1 MITSIE
7 LVDFLSHS
15 DTKLKFEDGVTIF
28 VGDNGAGK
36 SSIIDAITFSLF
48 GQHTRKSNKGLIR
61 RGTNQGY
68 AKIEFSIKDKKYETV
83 RKIDTKSSLSA
94 IFSETT
100 NNNRVEIAAGERK
113 QFGESMTEQVEKT
126 IGMNFEKLKIA
137 SIVQQGELNSI
148 INAKPRE
155 FKELLNAIIGI
166 DKLDIASD
174 TMQKVTKEFRE
185 KIRTDLGGHDDT
197 DIEFLTKDFEKCQ
210 YDIKEAEPEK
220 NQLESQKKSVHRE
233 LEELLKKEETDTPK
247 RDKINQL
254 ESQKKELLR
263 YVKETIQGIQQ
274 EIQENERKIDDCK
287 NCFEELKLKTG
298 FEGKLEKVEEEDKE
312 VIKKIQEI
320 TTQIVSLKGK
330 QELKRDKINQL
341 ESQKKELLRYV
352 KETIQGIQQEIQE
365 NERKIDDCKNCFE
378 ELKLKTGFEGKL
390 EKVEEEDKE
399 VIKKIQEITTQIV
412 SLKEKEKLAE
422 KLQLKDN
429 KCPVCDSNVEKLN
442 PFFQE
447 EHIKEEIIKL
457 KQDADLKEKERIMY
471 SQERDRFVG
480 ELQKI
485 RDAEATLRAHSI
497 KTKEELV
504 AIQNNTESKKEKLSL
519 ADNENLEQISQV
531 DDHTKLIFD
540 NILKL
545 ELETKGFDEG
555 ELEEEII
562 KLKQDADLKEKERI
576 MYSQERDRF
585 VGELQK
591 IRDAEATL
599 RAHSIKTKEELVA
612 IQNNTESKKEKLSL
626 ADNENLE
633 QISQVDDHTKLIF
646 DNILKLE
653 LETKGFDEGEFK
665 KLKERIVEKRS
676 NLSQI
681 DQRMGGVLEK
691 IEKAKKQS
699 QVIEKSIVELEKV
712 KKYMLRLDKI
722 QSNVFSR
729 DGSVAISLRSWAL
742 NSISIKASEYL
753 SILNTKIQRIAL
765 SEKAKNVSIA
775 CHSKTE
781 VLELES
787 LSGGEKVSVA
797 LALRLGMAS
806 LLGASNLNLMILDEP
821 TTHLDTERKKSLVD
835 VLSQLS
841 RIEKSQL
848 PMQFLIITHDAE
860 IFENSNVEQIYKFES
875 REEGSRVTAL

>member
-15 DTKLKFEDGVTIF
+15 DTKLKFEEGVTIF

-68 AKIEFSIKDKKYETV
+68 AKIEFSIKDRQYETV
-83 RKIDTKSSLSA
+83 RKIDSKGGLSA

-100 NNNRVEIAAGERK
+100 NNDRVEIAAGERK

-126 IGMNFEKLKIA
+126 IGMDFEKLKIA
-137 SIVQQGELNSI
+137 SIVQQGELNAI
-148 INAKPRE
+148 INAKPKE

-166 DKLDIASD
+166 DKLDIASES
-174 TMQKVTKEFRE
+174 MKKVTKEFRE
-185 KIRTDLGGHDDT
+185 KIRTDLGYDDT
-197 DIEFLTKDFEKCQ
+197 HIEILTKDFEKYQ
-210 YDIKEAEPEK
+210 YEIKETEPEK
-220 NQLESQKKSVHRE
+220 NQLELQKKEVDKE
-233 LEELLKKEETDTPK
+233 LVELQKKEEFETPK

-254 ESQKKELLR
+254 ELQKKELVR
-263 YVKETIQGIQQ
+263 YVKETIEGIQQ
-274 EIQENERKIDDCK
+274 EIKENERKIHDCK
-287 NCFEELKLKTG
+287 NCFEELKLKTD
-298 FEGKLEKVEEEDKE
+298 FEKKLEKVEEEDKE

-320 TTQIVSLKGK
+320 TS
-330 QELKRDKINQL
+330 
-341 ESQKKELLRYV
+341 
-352 KETIQGIQQEIQE
+352 
-365 NERKIDDCKNCFE
+365 
-378 ELKLKTGFEGKL
+378 
-390 EKVEEEDKE
+390 
-399 VIKKIQEITTQIV
+399 QIV

-429 KCPVCDSNVEKLN
+429 KCPVCDSIVEKLN

-447 EHIKEEIIKL
+447 KHIKEELIKL
-457 KQDADLKEKERIMY
+457 KQDGDLKEKERIMY
-471 SQERDRFVG
+471 SQERDRFVA

-504 AIQNNTESKKEKLSL
+504 AIQNNTEIKKEKLSL
-519 ADNENLEQISQV
+519 ANNENLEEISQI
-531 DDHTKLIFD
+531 DDHTKLIF
-540 NILKL
+540 
-545 ELETKGFDEG
+545 
-555 ELEEEII
+555 
-562 KLKQDADLKEKERI
+562 R
-576 MYSQERDRF
+576 
-585 VGELQK
+585 
-591 IRDAEATL
+591 
-599 RAHSIKTKEELVA
+599 
-612 IQNNTESKKEKLSL
+612 
-626 ADNENLE
+626 
-633 QISQVDDHTKLIF
+633 
-646 DNILKLE
+646 NILKLE

-665 KLKERIVEKRS
+665 NLKERIVKKRS

-681 DQRMGGVLEK
+681 DQQMGGVLEK

-699 QVIEKSIVELEKV
+699 SIIEKSILELEKV
-712 KKYMLRLDKI
+712 KKYMSRLDKI
-722 QSNVFSR
+722 QSSVFSR
-729 DGSVAISLRSWAL
+729 DGSVATSLRSWAL
-742 NSISIKASEYL
+742 NSISIKASDYL

-765 SEKAKNVSIA
+765 SEKARDVSIA

-875 REEGSRVTAL
+875 GEEGSKVTAL

>member
-15 DTKLKFEDGVTIF
+15 DTKLKFEEGVTIF

-68 AKIEFSIKDKKYETV
+68 AKIEFSIKDKQYETV
-83 RKIDTKSSLSA
+83 RKIDSKGGLSA

-100 NNNRVEIAAGERK
+100 NNDRVEIAAGERK

-126 IGMNFEKLKIA
+126 IGMDFEKLKIA
-137 SIVQQGELNSI
+137 SIVQQGELNAI
-148 INAKPRE
+148 INAKPKE

-166 DKLDIASD
+166 DKLDIASES
-174 TMQKVTKEFRE
+174 MKKVTKEFRE
-185 KIRTDLGGHDDT
+185 KIRTELGYDDT
-197 DIEFLTKDFEKCQ
+197 HIEILTKDFEKYQCEV
-210 YDIKEAEPEK
+210 KETEPEK
-220 NQLESQKKSVHRE
+220 NQLELQKKEIEKE
-233 LEELLKKEETDTPK
+233 LVELQEKEEIETPK

-254 ESQKKELLR
+254 ELQKKELVR
-263 YVKETIQGIQQ
+263 YVKETIEGIQQ
-274 EIQENERKIDDCK
+274 EIKENERKIHDCK
-287 NCFEELKLKTG
+287 NCFEELKLKQD
-298 FEGKLEKVEEEDKE
+298 FERKLEKVEEEDKE

-320 TTQIVSLKGK
+320 TSQTVSLKGK

-341 ESQKKELLRYV
+341 ELQKKELVRYV
-352 KETIQGIQQEIQE
+352 KETIEGIQQEIKE
-365 NERKIDDCKNCFE
+365 NERKIHDCKNCFE
-378 ELKLKTGFEGKL
+378 ELKLKQDFERKL

-399 VIKKIQEITTQIV
+399 VIKKIQEITSQTV

-429 KCPVCDSNVEKLN
+429 KCPVCDSIVEKLN

-447 EHIKEEIIKL
+447 KHIKDELIKL
-457 KQDADLKEKERIMY
+457 KQDVDLKEKERIMY
-471 SQERDRFVG
+471 SQERDRFVT

-504 AIQNNTESKKEKLSL
+504 AIQNNTEIKKEKISL
-519 ADNENLEQISQV
+519 ADNENLEEISEI
-531 DDHTKLIFD
+531 DDHTKLIFR

-555 ELEEEII
+555 
-562 KLKQDADLKEKERI
+562 KFK
-576 MYSQERDRF
+576 
-585 VGELQK
+585 
-591 IRDAEATL
+591 
-599 RAHSIKTKEELVA
+599 
-612 IQNNTESKKEKLSL
+612 
-626 ADNENLE
+626 
-633 QISQVDDHTKLIF
+633 
-646 DNILKLE
+646 NI
-653 LETKGFDEGEFK
+653 
-665 KLKERIVEKRS
+665 KERIVGKRS

-681 DQRMGGVLEK
+681 DQQMGGVLEK

-699 QVIEKSIVELEKV
+699 SVIEKSILELEKV
-712 KKYMLRLDKI
+712 KKYMSRLDKI
-722 QSNVFSR
+722 QSSVFSR
-729 DGSVAISLRSWAL
+729 DGSVATSLRSWAL

-765 SEKAKNVSIA
+765 SEKARDISIA

-875 REEGSRVTAL
+875 REEGSKVTAL

>member
-15 DTKLKFEDGVTIF
+15 DTKLKFEEGVTIF

-68 AKIEFSIKDKKYETV
+68 SKIEFSIKDKQYETV
-83 RKIDTKSSLSA
+83 RKIDSKGGLSA

-100 NNNRVEIAAGERK
+100 NNGRVEIAAGERK

-137 SIVQQGELNSI
+137 SIVQQGELNTI
-148 INAKPRE
+148 INAKPKE

-166 DKLDIASD
+166 DKLDIASES
-174 TMQKVTKEFRE
+174 MKKVTKEFRE
-185 KIRTDLGGHDDT
+185 KIRTDLGYDDT
-197 DIEFLTKDFEKCQ
+197 HIEILTKDFKKYQ
-210 YDIKEAEPEK
+210 YEIKETEPEK
-220 NQLESQKKSVHRE
+220 NQLELQKKEIDKE
-233 LEELLKKEETDTPK
+233 LVELQEKEEIETPK

-254 ESQKKELLR
+254 ELQKKELVR
-263 YVKETIQGIQQ
+263 YVKETIEGIQQ
-274 EIQENERKIDDCK
+274 EIKENERKIHDCK
-287 NCFEELKLKTG
+287 NCFEELKLKTD
-298 FEGKLEKVEEEDKE
+298 FERKLEKVEEEDKE

-320 TTQIVSLKGK
+320 TSQIVSLKG
-330 QELKRDKINQL
+330 
-341 ESQKKELLRYV
+341 
-352 KETIQGIQQEIQE
+352 
-365 NERKIDDCKNCFE
+365 
-378 ELKLKTGFEGKL
+378 
-390 EKVEEEDKE
+390 
-399 VIKKIQEITTQIV
+399 
-412 SLKEKEKLAE
+412 KEKLAE

-447 EHIKEEIIKL
+447 KHIKEELIKL
-457 KQDADLKEKERIMY
+457 KQEVDLKEKERIMY
-471 SQERDRFVG
+471 SQERDRFVA

-504 AIQNNTESKKEKLSL
+504 AIQNNTEIKKEKISL
-519 ADNENLEQISQV
+519 ANNENLEEISQI
-531 DDHTKLIFD
+531 DDHTKLIF
-540 NILKL
+540 
-545 ELETKGFDEG
+545 
-555 ELEEEII
+555 
-562 KLKQDADLKEKERI
+562 R
-576 MYSQERDRF
+576 
-585 VGELQK
+585 
-591 IRDAEATL
+591 
-599 RAHSIKTKEELVA
+599 
-612 IQNNTESKKEKLSL
+612 
-626 ADNENLE
+626 
-633 QISQVDDHTKLIF
+633 
-646 DNILKLE
+646 NILKLE

-665 KLKERIVEKRS
+665 NLKDSIVEKRS

-681 DQRMGGVLEK
+681 DQHMGGVLEK

-699 QVIEKSIVELEKV
+699 SVIEKSILELEKV
-712 KKYMLRLDKI
+712 KKYMSRLDKI
-722 QSNVFSR
+722 QSSVFSR
-729 DGSVAISLRSWAL
+729 DGSVATSLRSWAL
-742 NSISIKASEYL
+742 NSISIKASDYL

-765 SEKAKNVSIA
+765 SEKARDVSIA

-875 REEGSRVTAL
+875 GEEGSKVTAL

>member
-15 DTKLKFEDGVTIF
+15 DTKLNFEDGVTIF

-68 AKIEFSIKDKKYETV
+68 AKIKFSIKDKQYETV
-83 RKIDTKSSLSA
+83 RKIDSKGSLSA
-94 IFSETT
+94 TFSETT

-113 QFGESMTEQVEKT
+113 QFGESMTEQVEKI

-148 INAKPRE
+148 INAKPKE

-166 DKLDIASD
+166 DKLDIASES
-174 TMQKVTKEFRE
+174 MKKVTKEFRE
-185 KIRTDLGGHDDT
+185 KIRTDIGYDDT
-197 DIEFLTKDFEKCQ
+197 HIDILTKDFEKYQ
-210 YDIKEAEPEK
+210 YEIKEAEPEK
-220 NQLESQKKSVHRE
+220 NQLELQKEETHKE
-233 LEELLKKEETDTPK
+233 LEELQKKEEIETPK

-254 ESQKKELLR
+254 ELQKKELVR

-287 NCFEELKLKTG
+287 NCFEELKLKTD
-298 FEGKLEKVEEEDKE
+298 FETKLEKVEEEDKD

-320 TTQIVSLKGK
+320 TSQIVSLKGR

-341 ESQKKELLRYV
+341 ELQKKELVRYV

-378 ELKLKTGFEGKL
+378 ELKLKTDFETKL
-390 EKVEEEDKE
+390 EKVEEEDKD
-399 VIKKIQEITTQIV
+399 VIKKIQEITSQIV

-442 PFFQE
+442 PFFQK
-447 EHIKEEIIKL
+447 EHIKEELIKL
-457 KQDADLKEKERIMY
+457 KQDVDLKEKERIMY
-471 SQERDRFVG
+471 SQERDRFAG

-497 KTKEELV
+497 NTKEELD
-504 AIQNNTESKKEKLSL
+504 AIQNNIEIKKEKLTLGNS
-519 ADNENLEQISQV
+519 ENLSEISQV
-531 DDHTKLIFD
+531 DDHTRLIFN

-555 ELEEEII
+555 ELEEELI
-562 KLKQDADLKEKERI
+562 KLKQDVDLKEKERI

-585 VGELQK
+585 AGELQK

-599 RAHSIKTKEELVA
+599 RAHSINTKEELDA
-612 IQNNTESKKEKLSL
+612 IQNNIEIKKEKLTLGNS
-626 ADNENLE
+626 ENLSE
-633 QISQVDDHTKLIF
+633 ISQVDDHTRLIF
-646 DNILKLE
+646 NNILKLE

-665 KLKERIVEKRS
+665 NLKERIVEKRGG
-676 NLSQI
+676 LSQM
-681 DQRMGGVLEK
+681 DQQMGRILEK

-699 QVIEKSIVELEKV
+699 KVIEKSIVELEKV
-712 KKYMLRLDKI
+712 KKYMSRLDKI

-729 DGSVAISLRSWAL
+729 DGSVATSLRSWAL
-742 NSISIKASEYL
+742 NSISIKASDYL

-765 SEKAKNVSIA
+765 SEKARDVSVA

-841 RIEKSQL
+841 RIGKSQL
-848 PMQFLIITHDAE
+848 PMQFLIITHDSE

-875 REEGSRVTAL
+875 GEEGSKVTAL